1 MCSYVLSALEAIAG
15 PKGSDVIDLA
25 STPSG
30 DLPHGTPPMLMIG
43 DAETGKGLPFWR
55 HHFSS
60 LPAACDCRNCR
71 SDWSAA
77 RCIAASSVTMSC
89 TPTEKSKSGSHVGAR
104 SEPFGC

>member
-43 DAETGKGLPFWR
+43 DAETGKGLPFV
-55 HHFSS
+55 
-60 LPAACDCRNCR
+60 
-71 SDWSAA
+71 
-77 RCIAASSVTMSC
+77 IAEV
-89 TPTEKSKSGSHVGAR
+89 VGAIGALHVVSLHLR
-104 SEPFGC
+104 SR